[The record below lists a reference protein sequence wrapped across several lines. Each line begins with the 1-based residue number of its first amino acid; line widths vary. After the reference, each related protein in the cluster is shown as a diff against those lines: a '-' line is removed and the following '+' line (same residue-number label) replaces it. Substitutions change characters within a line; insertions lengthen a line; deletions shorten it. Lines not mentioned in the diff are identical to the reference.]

1 MKISWE
7 ILIAVLLNLLVA
19 GIFFSVGKPS
29 PPRVSPPPEIAVD
42 ISDFT
47 PPIPKEMPLPKQLP
61 AGESRGM
68 QGAGLETISAPPD
81 TEQLSEHAMQ
91 DFIPEAAPANPVLN
105 QTVTERQNE
114 LVQIERGIQFFD
126 GVNQFKSGL
135 PEGILPAGHQTGAS
149 FRGRTDSSARER
161 MLKRHGG
168 SARTESAVEKA
179 LDFLS
184 SSQNSNG
191 SWGSKESFSTG
202 DTAALSSLALLAFFS
217 HGENFQSEK
226 YGDTIRKG
234 CDFLLE
240 LANYPNIEYAGH
252 GFGHAILA
260 YALAEGYA
268 VSGSM
273 SLRNALEKR
282 LKFILAHQNKFGS
295 FAPDYNNMPQAPL
308 APGQLEDPRY
318 REIVVGEPAC
328 DLSLLGWHIQAM
340 TAARNAGIQMEG
352 LDKGLML
359 AAEALVKI
367 HQAKKGGFSQGINMK
382 RFPDQRNLNP
392 VGLLGLQ
399 LLNSGKSS
407 PANRAERIIFEEKI
421 PKWAQGGGFPLYRW
435 YYQTQAVFQAEK
447 GRGRRWA
454 LWNENLKTELLKA
467 QKEDGSW
474 PLPGGDNS
482 FKLKNKE
489 DLAVYSSSLCALMMQ
504 VYYRYLPSYGIAESA
519 SFSAH
524 ADDLDLGGK
533 GLITRLPGG
542 ADPLASVILGT
553 GVNDME
559 PVRFG
564 RFDGIPADNKAPHV
578 ANEFKRYASMRSTI
592 AVRTTEEWPQTLQPN
607 QRVALFLDDLLPR
620 NFKGNLRLLM
630 GIIGSEKEA
639 FEYRLSFEAVINGK
653 RLYNSVLTRNKQ
665 LVELVVPNDAMQPF
679 GNILQLRNNGKG
691 VLAFDAAELSALHE
705 VGPELYLLCGEQKGL
720 PVSVRRLFT
729 SRKPVNET
737 VCKLP
742 GNSENRQLLPE
753 ITCYEKGKSYI
764 GEYPAIGSESM
775 GNEFQLHYLRQSG
788 REIVEWITG
797 GGSGVRINNISD
809 GGKFFDS
816 IFHTEYPALSAL
828 RQTAKLFEGN
838 PHRLSVQFYP
848 KYGEKPMLFGSAAA
862 SCNAAGVVTIVVAK
876 RFPFPEESEVT
887 AVVPWSGNTR
897 MIVETGFFTER
908 SPFTGLASKIK
919 RESKNITIENNVFR
933 YSGVFPELTVIR
945 LYRKGVPELKRNISA
960 MRDSSRE
967 VRIIH
972 NALKNLL
979 PDDGRGLKKCLL
991 RSSRGFAAAYGQNG
1005 SFSRIP
1011 ATQAEEKHAKPMKGE
1026 QESIV
1031 LTFRANAAAENRFD
1045 SVYLSTGAVSGQP
1058 FYLSFRVYPRY
1069 VGLKKREKTTWLPLR
1084 FALCGKVYSTTVSVD
1099 RWQLIVLPL
1108 NGDNPAW
1115 QSLRF
1120 LEPGNFLDRNL
1131 QSVSYELNDI
1141 SVWCK

>member
-1 MKISWE
+1 MKIPWE
-7 ILIAVLLNLLVA
+7 ILIAVLLNLLVIC
-19 GIFFSVGKPS
+19 IFVNIRNSA
-29 PPRVSPPPEIAVD
+29 PRKALPPPEIAVD

-47 PPIPKEMPLPKQLP
+47 PPVPREMPTPEQSLQ
-61 AGESRGM
+61 GESRDGRSM
-68 QGAGLETISAPPD
+68 NPGTVSKAVSA
-81 TEQLSEHAMQ
+81 EQLSEGAMH
-91 DFIPEAAPANPVLN
+91 DFTPEAEQVNPLLG
-105 QTVTERQNE
+105 QTVTERKNE
-114 LVQIERGIQFFD
+114 LARIERGVRFFD
-126 GVNQFKSGL
+126 GINQIQSGQ
-135 PEGILPAGHQTGAS
+135 PEGVLPAGHQTGVS
-149 FRGRTDSSARER
+149 YRGRSDPSARGR

-168 SARTESAVEKA
+168 SAQTESAVEKA
-179 LDFLS
+179 LNFLS
-184 SSQNSNG
+184 ASQNPDG
-191 SWGSKESFSTG
+191 SWGSRESFKTG
-202 DTAALSSLALLAFFS
+202 DAAALSSLALLAFFA
-217 HGENFQSEK
+217 HGENFSSGK

-252 GFGHAILA
+252 GFGHAILT

-273 SLRNALEKR
+273 SLRNALENR

-295 FAPDYNNMPQAPL
+295 FAPDYSNTPL
-308 APGQLEDPRY
+308 APPTPEQLEDPLY

-340 TAARNAGIQMEG
+340 TAAQNAGIQMEG
-352 LDKGLML
+352 LDQGLML

-407 PANRAERIIFEEKI
+407 PANRAERIIFEEKM
-421 PKWAQGGGFPLYRW
+421 PKWTQGGGFPLYRW

-447 GRGRRWA
+447 GRGKRWE
-454 LWNENLKTELLKA
+454 LWNENLKKELLEA

-474 PLPGGDNS
+474 SLPGGDNS
-482 FKLKNKE
+482 FKLKNKG

-504 VYYRYLPSYGIAESA
+504 VYYRYLPSYSIAESV
-519 SFSAH
+519 SFSTR
-524 ADDLDLGGK
+524 ADDFDLGGK

-542 ADPLASVILGT
+542 ADPLAPVILGT
-553 GVNDME
+553 GVNEMA
-559 PVRFG
+559 PVLFG
-564 RFDGIPADNKAPHV
+564 KFDGIPADNKAPHV
-578 ANEFKRYASMRSTI
+578 ENEFRRYASMRSTI
-592 AVRTTEEWPQTLQPN
+592 AVRKAEEWPQTLQPN
-607 QRVALFLDDLLPR
+607 QRIALFFDDLLPR
-620 NFKGNLRLLM
+620 NFKGNLRLLL
-630 GIIGSEKEA
+630 GVVGSEKEA
-639 FEYRLSFEAVINGK
+639 FDYRLSFEAVINGK
-653 RLYNSVLTRNKQ
+653 RLYNSILTRNKQ
-665 LVELVVPNDAMQPF
+665 LVELVVPNDVMQPF
-679 GNILQLRNNGKG
+679 GNILQIRNNGKG
-691 VLAFDAAELSALHE
+691 VLAFDAAEISALHK
-705 VGPELYLLCGEQKGL
+705 VGPELHLLCGEPKGL
-720 PVSVRRLFT
+720 PASLRRLFT
-729 SRKPVNET
+729 SRKPVNEE

-742 GNSENRQLLPE
+742 GNGENRQLLPE

-788 REIVEWITG
+788 REIVDWISG

-828 RQTAKLFEGN
+828 RQAAKLFEGN
-838 PHRLSVQFYP
+838 PHRLSVQLYP

-862 SCNAAGVVTIVVAK
+862 ACNAAGVATIVIAK

-897 MIVETGFFTER
+897 LIVERGFFPDR
-908 SPFTGLASKIK
+908 SPFAGFAPKIE
-919 RESKNITIENNVFR
+919 RMSQNITIENNVFR

-945 LYRKGVPELKRNISA
+945 LYRKGVPELKKAVSTA
-960 MRDSSRE
+960 RDSIPE
-967 VRIIH
+967 VRMIH
-972 NALKNLL
+972 NALRNLL
-979 PDDGRGLKKCLL
+979 PDGGRGLKKYSL
-991 RSSRGFAAAYGQNG
+991 RSAGGFAAVYGQNG

-1011 ATQAEEKHAKPMKGE
+1011 VTQTEEKQAKEMKKE
-1026 QESIV
+1026 QESIM
-1031 LTFRANAAAENRFD
+1031 LTFRANASVPNRFD
-1045 SVYLSTGAVSGQP
+1045 SVYLTAGAVPEQP
-1058 FYLSFRVYPRY
+1058 LYLSFHVYPRY
-1069 VGLKKREKTTWLPLR
+1069 AGLKKQEKTSWIPLR
-1084 FALCGKVYSTTVSVD
+1084 FALCERVYSTTVSVD
-1099 RWQLIVLPL
+1099 RWQLVVLPL
-1108 NGDNPAW
+1108 NGINPAW
-1115 QSLRF
+1115 RSLRF
-1120 LEPGNFLDRNL
+1120 LEPGRLNRNL